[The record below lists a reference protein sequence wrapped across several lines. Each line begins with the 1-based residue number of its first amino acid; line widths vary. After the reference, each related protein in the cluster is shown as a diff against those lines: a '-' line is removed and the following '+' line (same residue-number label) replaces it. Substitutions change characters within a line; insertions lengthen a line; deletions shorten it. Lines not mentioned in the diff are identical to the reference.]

1 MLEKVNMAG
10 KGSKYR
16 PVNGKKYRGNYDRIF
31 KQSNSDRDR
40 VATENK
46 NKSA

>member
-1 MLEKVNMAG
+1 MAG
-10 KGSKYR
+10 KGDKYR

-31 KQSNSDRDR
+31 NKVKSDCNR